1 MLRLLAILILFVP
14 ATLCA
19 QGPTPLPAT
28 DTARVIPPDT
38 ILYIPALDTINEL
51 SVSDTVDLEKHLTQN
66 PTTALF
72 KSLVVPGW
80 GQVGNGRYF
89 KAALFAGLEIWF
101 VGEAIHYAGQASD
114 YRKQYDATVDP
125 YVRNHYH
132 GLYKDRYTRRSK
144 FIWYAGITT
153 FISIFD
159 AYVDAH
165 LSGEQAERNDRTRRV
180 SLVPSTPNGPGLT
193 LSLSF

>member
-1 MLRLLAILILFVP
+1 MRTLVAILLLLCP
-14 ATLCA
+14 ALLKAEAVTA
-19 QGPTPLPAT
+19 PLPT
-28 DTARVIPPDT
+28 DSSKAAVQDT
-38 ILYIPALDTINEL
+38 ILYIPNIDTTRQM
-51 SVSDTVDLEKHLTQN
+51 SVTDTVDMEKHLIQN

-72 KSLVVPGW
+72 KSLLVPGW
-80 GQVGNGRYF
+80 GQYGNKRYL
-89 KAALFAGLEIWF
+89 KAAIFAGLEIWF

-114 YRKQYDATVDP
+114 LKKQWEAATTPAD
-125 YVRNHYH
+125 RNYFH

-153 FISIFD
+153 FVSIFD

-165 LSGEQAERNDRTRRV
+165 LSGEQVQQKKSGTRL
-180 SLVPSTPNGPGLT
+180 SFSPSTQAGPGLT